1 MKYMNRKQVKKIN
14 KLADKLLVDW
24 LKTIVP
30 EEDSDK
36 ITLDN
41 FEEMLPEAPYFVAK
55 KSRRVSFFTQRWAKQ
70 KIKKM
75 YKSGTPLKNIKD
87 IAWLQESSPA

>member
-1 MKYMNRKQVKKIN
+1 MNRKQIKKIN
-14 KLADKLLVDW
+14 KLVDVILIDW
-24 LKTIVP
+24 LRTIVP
-30 EEDSDK
+30 EEDQEK
-36 ITLDN
+36 ITKDN
-41 FEEMLPEAPYFVAK
+41 FESMLPEAPYFSAK